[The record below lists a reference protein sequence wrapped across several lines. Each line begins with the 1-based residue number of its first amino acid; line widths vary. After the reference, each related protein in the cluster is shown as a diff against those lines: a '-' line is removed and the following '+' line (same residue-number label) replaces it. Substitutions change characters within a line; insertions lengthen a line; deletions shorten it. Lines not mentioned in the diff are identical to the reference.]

1 LNHTPKPALSITADS
16 TAKAWL
22 RAMELTAPIS
32 GNPARILPTVVAELA
47 ASLGDAPAML
57 SSRECMTYRSLSDR
71 LNQYARWALGQG
83 LIKGEVVGL
92 LMTNRPE
99 YLAVWLGITSVGGVV
114 ALLNTNLVGAS
125 LAHCIDAV
133 SPRHLIVSEEF
144 VDTAVEVMPDLAQV
158 PTIWTHGID
167 HPWFQRIDVE
177 IQRASRESLEPRE
190 RRLVNIADRALYI
203 YTSGTTGLPKAAMV
217 SHGRVMQWSHWFAGM
232 MGPQS
237 GDRIYDCLPMYHSV
251 GGVQVP
257 GATIVSG
264 ASLVIREKFSATKFW
279 DDIVDWDC
287 TMFQYIGELC
297 RYLLNSPSSL
307 NESKHRIRLACGN
320 GLALD
325 IWERFR
331 DRFKLPR
338 ILEFYASTEGAVSLF
353 NVEGK
358 PGAIGRIPSYLPH
371 RRAVA
376 LVHCDIETGEALRN
390 DQGFCIPCTPNQ
402 SGEAIG
408 KLVDDPGTRFE
419 GYADQA
425 ASQKKILRDVFERGD
440 AWVRT
445 GDLLRKDEKGYFYFV
460 DRIGD
465 TFRWKG
471 ENVATTEVSEA
482 ISSFPGVEHATVYG
496 VTIPSTDGRVGM
508 ATLVISQELDLAG
521 LRKHLMNRLPAY
533 ARPLFLRI
541 RNSIEVTG
549 TFKYSKT
556 DLADQGYD
564 PVPCTDYLYFD
575 NPASQAYV
583 PLDKQLYDLIQ
594 VGHVRV

>member
-1 LNHTPKPALSITADS
+1 VSQISRGVPSNAGDS

-32 GNPARILPTVVAELA
+32 RNPDRILPTVIEELA
-47 ASLGDAPAML
+47 ARLGDAAALL
-57 SSRECMTYRSLSDR
+57 SSRESMSYRSLSER
-71 LNQYARWALGQG
+71 SNQYARWALSEG
-83 LIKGEVVGL
+83 LVKGEVVGL

-99 YLAVWLGITSVGGVV
+99 YIAIWLGISSVGGVV

-125 LAHCIDAV
+125 LAHCIDTV
-133 SPRHLIVSEEF
+133 SPKHLIVSREF
-144 VDTAVEVMPDLAQV
+144 ADSAVEAMPDMAQV
-158 PTIWTHGID
+158 PAIWTHGVG
-167 HPWFQRIDVE
+167 HPWFRRIDIE
-177 IQRASRESLEPRE
+177 IQGTSRESLAPEE
-190 RRLVNIADRALYI
+190 RRAVNIADRALYI
-203 YTSGTTGLPKAAMV
+203 YTSGTTGLPKAAAV
-217 SHGRVMQWSHWFAGM
+217 SHARVMQWSYWFAGM
-232 MGPQS
+232 MGTQPE
-237 GDRIYDCLPMYHSV
+237 DRIYNCLPMYHSV

-257 GATIVSG
+257 GAALVSG
-264 ASLVIREKFSATKFW
+264 ASLVIREKFSVSKFW
-279 DDIVDWDC
+279 DDVVDWDC

-297 RYLLNSPSSL
+297 RYLLNSPPSVK
-307 NESKHRIRLACGN
+307 ESKHRIRLACGN
-320 GLALD
+320 GLAPD
-325 IWERFR
+325 IWERFQ

-358 PGAIGRIPSYLPH
+358 RGAIGRIPSYLPH

-376 LVHCDIETGEALRN
+376 LVRCDIETGDAVRN
-390 DQGFCIPCTPNQ
+390 EEGFCIPCAPNE

-408 KLVDDPGTRFE
+408 KLVSDPGTRFE
-419 GYADQA
+419 GYADEA
-425 ASQKKILRDVFERGD
+425 ASQKKILRDVFVRGD

-445 GDLLRKDEKGYFYFV
+445 GDLLRKDEKGFFYFV

-482 ISSFPGVEHATVYG
+482 ISTFPGVEYATVYG

-508 ATLVISQELDLAG
+508 ATLVTTKDLDLAA
-521 LRKHLMNRLPAY
+521 LRTHLIGRLPAY

-541 RNSIEVTG
+541 RSSIEATG
-549 TFKYSKT
+549 TFKYSKI
-556 DLADQGYD
+556 DLVEQGYD
-564 PVPCTDYLYFD
+564 PMLCTDYLYVD
-575 NPASQAYV
+575 NPESQAYL

-594 VGHVRV
+594 VGRIRL